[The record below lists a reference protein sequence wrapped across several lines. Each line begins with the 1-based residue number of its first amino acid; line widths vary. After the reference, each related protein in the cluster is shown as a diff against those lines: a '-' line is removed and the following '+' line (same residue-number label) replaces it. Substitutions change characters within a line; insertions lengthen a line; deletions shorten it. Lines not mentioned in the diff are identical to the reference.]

1 MNKEQEFVI
10 SEAWK
15 ALLFSVEQAIE
26 NIKDEVDR
34 LEVQLEIED
43 RQVQRALEERREE
56 PILT

>member
-34 LEVQLEIED
+34 LEAQLEIED